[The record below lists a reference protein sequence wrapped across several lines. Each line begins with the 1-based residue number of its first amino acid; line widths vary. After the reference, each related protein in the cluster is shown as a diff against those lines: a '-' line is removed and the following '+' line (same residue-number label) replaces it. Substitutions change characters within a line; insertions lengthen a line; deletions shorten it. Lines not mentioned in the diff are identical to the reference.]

1 MTRRLAA
8 SIVTA
13 AVFGALLCAAPAHAA
28 SSTSATQW
36 ANGVCSAVQ
45 TFGDSVKS
53 TLTGLKGASSLDD
66 ATQKAKSGLDDA
78 TQQLESSLNDLGK
91 PPTSDGTKAQNAVQ
105 SLSKELKNDV
115 SDVEDLLSPPP
126 STPQEI
132 ASTFSQIGSEVQHA
146 VDQVQSTA
154 TTLKGLKP
162 NGALKKAFQNSSSCQ
177 KLKSEL

>member
-53 TLTGLKGASSLDD
+53 TLTGLKGASS
-66 ATQKAKSGLDDA
+66 LDDA